1 MKFYCLKEK
10 KLSILV
16 TNIIT
21 HFFTI
26 GPTTFITTNALVKNP
41 RLLPMTPETGRVS
54 ELGMISGCVLK
65 NGRKYFREDFGARF
79 PIPR

>member
-1 MKFYCLKEK
+1 MKNYWLKGQNIG
-10 KLSILV
+10 ILV
-16 TNIIT
+16 ANIIR

-26 GPTTFITTNALVKNP
+26 VPTTFITTNVLVKNP
-41 RLLPMTPETGRVS
+41 RLLPMTPHIGRVS
-54 ELGMISGCVLK
+54 ELGKTSGCVLK

>member
-1 MKFYCLKEK
+1 MKIYSGQGK
-10 KLSILV
+10 KNSILL
-16 TNIIT
+16 TNIIR
-21 HFFTI
+21 HFFII

-41 RLLPMTPETGRVS
+41 RLLPMTPDTGRVS
-54 ELGMISGCVLK
+54 ELGKTRGCVIK

>member
-1 MKFYCLKEK
+1 MKIYSAKEK
-10 KLSILV
+10 KISILL
-16 TNIIT
+16 TNIIR

-26 GPTTFITTNALVKNP
+26 GPTTFITNNVLVKNP
-41 RLLPMTPETGRVS
+41 RLLPMTPDTGRVS
-54 ELGMISGCVLK
+54 ELGKTSGCVLK